1 MNPKITP
8 DHLARGAVVYVR
20 QSTLTQV
27 AENTESQRRQYA
39 LVEAAR
45 AAGFA
50 SVQTIDDDLGRS
62 GSGLMDRPR
71 LPEARGPRLRR
82 LDRRGLL
89 HRGLPACSQRSR
101 LASPD

>member
-8 DHLARGAVVYVR
+8 EHLARGAVVYVR

-45 AAGFA
+45 AAG
-50 SVQTIDDDLGRS
+50 
-62 GSGLMDRPR
+62 
-71 LPEARGPRLRR
+71 
-82 LDRRGLL
+82 
-89 HRGLPACSQRSR
+89 SR
-101 LASPD
+101 LCRRSTTTSGAQAPA

>member
-50 SVQTIDDDLGRS
+50 SVRRS
-62 GSGLMDRPR
+62 TTTSG
-71 LPEARGPRLRR
+71 ARALV
-82 LDRRGLL
+82 
-89 HRGLPACSQRSR
+89 
-101 LASPD
+101 